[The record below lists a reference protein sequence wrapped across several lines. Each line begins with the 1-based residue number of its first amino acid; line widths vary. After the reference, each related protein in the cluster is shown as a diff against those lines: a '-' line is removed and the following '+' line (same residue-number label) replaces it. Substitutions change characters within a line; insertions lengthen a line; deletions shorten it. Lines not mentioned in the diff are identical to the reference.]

1 MDAPDPLTLYDDR
14 FTLFTMSDQQRE
26 KILTCACDLYLQ
38 DGLDGFSMRKLARAV
53 GVTAP
58 ALYRHYESKERVL
71 VDVVGEAY
79 RQLAQTLYRALEGRT
94 PVERF
99 RLAGAAYLDFA
110 LENPRLYAVLFGP
123 AELLGM
129 EEGNEEL
136 EAQACA
142 IGQFWNDRVREC
154 IDAGILREGD
164 PEGIGLTLWA
174 HFHGLLTL
182 YLRGMLQVDEATFRT
197 MARGSGSRMFRGLG
211 TEAFAAM
218 LEAEI
223 EDTAP
228 AGA

>member
-1 MDAPDPLTLYDDR
+1 
-14 FTLFTMSDQQRE
+14 MSDQQRE

-38 DGLDGFSMRKLARAV
+38 DGLDGFSMRKLARSV

-58 ALYRHYESKERVL
+58 ALYRYYESKERVL

-79 RQLAQTLYRALEGRT
+79 GELAQALYGALEGRT
-94 PVERF
+94 PMERF
-99 RLAGAAYLDFA
+99 RLAGSAYLDFA

-129 EEGNEEL
+129 EGGSEEL

-154 IDAGILREGD
+154 VEAGILREGD

-182 YLRGMLQVDEATFRT
+182 YLRGMLQVEEAMFRS
-197 MARGSGSRMFRGLG
+197 MVRASAARLFRGLG
-211 TEAFAAM
+211 TDAFAGM
-218 LEAEI
+218 LEAEMR
-223 EDTAP
+223 DA
-228 AGA
+228 AAADG